1 MNDSPVDCQN
11 ANGTEPQR
19 DPLTLSAKRVVCLV
33 RETLVVYFYII
44 FGIKMQKGIVKF
56 LLVWYNIV
64 LEGYGGTT
72 PLSDIYLRLPIRRL
86 GTERNFEL

>member
-1 MNDSPVDCQN
+1 
-11 ANGTEPQR
+11 
-19 DPLTLSAKRVVCLV
+19 
-33 RETLVVYFYII
+33 
-44 FGIKMQKGIVKF
+44 MQKGIVKF
-56 LLVWYNIV
+56 LLVWYNII